1 MSTFTG
7 TRRAEIIA
15 PFAISPTVVVD
26 GADPLPAADDD
37 LIFARGGKDTVAGGG
52 GDDTAFLG
60 SGNDLFTWLPGEGSD
75 VVEGQ
80 GGVDTLGFAGS
91 GADETIDVS
100 ANGERATFF
109 RDVASITMDL
119 NEVERID
126 FAALGGAD
134 SIFVNDLTGTDVNL
148 LSIDLEGA
156 PNSNTGDGLAD
167 QITANG
173 TDGADR
179 ITVALNGGA
188 IVVNGLA
195 AQLRIENADA
205 GLDQL
210 IIEAGT
216 GNDRID
222 ASGLSAAS
230 ILLAVNGGEGND
242 TVIGGAGADTLSGG
256 EGDDRVL
263 AGGGADLVFGD
274 GGVDLLRGGAGD
286 DTVDGGGGDDTAL
299 LNAGDDVFI
308 WAPGDGSDR
317 VEGQEGFDRLD
328 FIGSGAD
335 EVIDISADGQRV
347 QFLRDV
353 AAIDMDLNDVER
365 IDFLAL
371 GGADHIVVGDLTGT
385 GVKQVELELEGATGS
400 GTGDGL
406 VDQVTVEGSAA
417 NDKITIAVDGTAIEV
432 SGLPADVA
440 IDHAEAGLDE
450 LLVTGGAG
458 RDRIDAHTLPAASV
472 ELVLDGGDEDDVV
485 VGSAGDDVLLGG
497 DGDDVLIGG
506 DGDDVL
512 DGGDG
517 EDVLDGG
524 EGDDILLNGEIEIEG
539 FLAGAGT
546 EDRID
551 LRGVAGAT
559 SFAWVQAHTEDV
571 NGNAVIDLGNGEQ
584 MTLRGVSAAELHFDD
599 FVM

>member
-7 TRRAEIIA
+7 TRTAEIITPA
-15 PFAISPTVVVD
+15 FVSPTVVVD
-26 GADPLPAADDD
+26 GADPLPAGDDD
-37 LIFARGGKDTVAGGG
+37 LIFARGGKDTVAGGV

-75 VVEGQ
+75 IVEGE
-80 GGVDTLGFAGS
+80 GGFDTLGFAGS
-91 GADETIDVS
+91 GAAETIDVA
-100 ANGERATFF
+100 ANGERVRFF
-109 RDVASITMDL
+109 RDVADITMDL
-119 NEVERID
+119 NQVERID

-134 SIFVNDLTGTDVNL
+134 RIFVNDLTGTDLEVL
-148 LSIDLEGA
+148 AIDLEGTLG
-156 PNSNTGDGLAD
+156 SDTGDGLLD
-167 QITANG
+167 EITANG
-173 TDGADR
+173 TIGNDR
-179 ITVALNGGA
+179 VVVAQNAG
-188 IVVNGLA
+188 VVRVDGLA
-195 AQLRIENADA
+195 AQLLIEDFDV

-210 IIEAGT
+210 TIEAGA

-222 ASGLSAAS
+222 AAALPAAS
-230 ILLAVNGGEGND
+230 LLLAVNGGEGND
-242 TVIGGAGADTLSGG
+242 TVIGGAGDDTISGG

-263 AGGGADLVFGD
+263 AGGGDDLVFGD
-274 GGVDLLRGGAGD
+274 GGADVLRGGAGN

-299 LNAGDDVFI
+299 LNAGNDVFI

-328 FIGSGAD
+328 FIGSGGA

-365 IDFLAL
+365 IDFFAL
-371 GGADHIVVGDLTGT
+371 GGADNITVGDLTGT
-385 GVKQVELELEGATGS
+385 DARQVVLELEGAPGS
-400 GTGDGL
+400 GTGDGQA
-406 VDQVTVEGSAA
+406 DQVVVDGSAG
-417 NDKITIAVDGTAIEV
+417 NDKIAITLDGSTIEV
-432 SGLPADVA
+432 SGLPAEVL
-440 IDHAEAGLDE
+440 IEHADADLDR
-450 LLVTGGAG
+450 LVVIGGAG
-458 RDRIDAHTLPAASV
+458 RDRIDAHTFPTASV
-472 ELVLDGGDEDDVV
+472 GLTLLGGDEDDVV
-485 VGSAGDDVLLGG
+485 VGGAGDDILLGG
-497 DGDDVLIGG
+497 TGDDVLIGG

-512 DGGDG
+512 DGGAG

-524 EGDDILLNGEIEIEG
+524 EGDDILLNGEITIDNFE
-539 FLAGAGT
+539 AGAGS

-584 MTLRGVSAAELHFDD
+584 MTLRGVSAAELHGDD